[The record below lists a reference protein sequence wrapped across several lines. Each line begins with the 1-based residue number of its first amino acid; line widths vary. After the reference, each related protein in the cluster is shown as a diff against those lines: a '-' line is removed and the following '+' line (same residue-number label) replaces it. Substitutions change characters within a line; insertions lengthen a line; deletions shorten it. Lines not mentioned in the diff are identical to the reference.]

1 MSYWRFFAMIIT
13 STVVMFGLMYLN
25 TYAIDHV
32 FFSETRSYMALYMGA
47 VMAVIMLAF
56 MLGMYSNR
64 GVNIAIF
71 AGSALVFAVSLF
83 LVRSQSTVDDT
94 AWMRAMIP
102 HHSIAILTS
111 ERANIS
117 DPRVRKLADDIIEA
131 QRLEID
137 EMKALIADL
146 EGGPA
151 ETDAFKAEHD
161 VETTPQSFIGGERI
175 GGYDDLRVYF
185 GLDKPKDQQ
194 SDTSYQPV
202 IAIFSVAFLMA
213 LGLSWFAFESIFTV
227 QAFQWFISISMCLLA
242 VQKLQDIE
250 SFSTM
255 FLNYDL
261 LAKRWVPYGK
271 IYPFGEAFAGIAM
284 TAGAL
289 LWLAAPIAI
298 VIGGI
303 GAISVIKAVYI
314 DKRELKCACV
324 GGSSNVPLGFV
335 SLTENLMMLGMGLWM
350 LVRLF
355 G

>member
-137 EMKALIADL
+137 EKKALIADL
-146 EGGPA
+146 EGGPTA
-151 ETDAFKAEHD
+151 TQEID
-161 VETTPQSFIGGERI
+161 
-175 GGYDDLRVYF
+175 
-185 GLDKPKDQQ
+185 
-194 SDTSYQPV
+194 
-202 IAIFSVAFLMA
+202 
-213 LGLSWFAFESIFTV
+213 
-227 QAFQWFISISMCLLA
+227 
-242 VQKLQDIE
+242 
-250 SFSTM
+250 
-255 FLNYDL
+255 
-261 LAKRWVPYGK
+261 GK
-271 IYPFGEAFAGIAM
+271 
-284 TAGAL
+284 
-289 LWLAAPIAI
+289 
-298 VIGGI
+298 
-303 GAISVIKAVYI
+303 
-314 DKRELKCACV
+314 
-324 GGSSNVPLGFV
+324 
-335 SLTENLMMLGMGLWM
+335 
-350 LVRLF
+350 
-355 G
+355 

>member
-117 DPRVRKLADDIIEA
+117 DPRVRKLADDIIDA

-151 ETDAFKAEHD
+151 A
-161 VETTPQSFIGGERI
+161 TPEI
-175 GGYDDLRVYF
+175 D
-185 GLDKPKDQQ
+185 
-194 SDTSYQPV
+194 
-202 IAIFSVAFLMA
+202 
-213 LGLSWFAFESIFTV
+213 
-227 QAFQWFISISMCLLA
+227 
-242 VQKLQDIE
+242 
-250 SFSTM
+250 
-255 FLNYDL
+255 
-261 LAKRWVPYGK
+261 GK
-271 IYPFGEAFAGIAM
+271 
-284 TAGAL
+284 
-289 LWLAAPIAI
+289 
-298 VIGGI
+298 
-303 GAISVIKAVYI
+303 
-314 DKRELKCACV
+314 
-324 GGSSNVPLGFV
+324 
-335 SLTENLMMLGMGLWM
+335 
-350 LVRLF
+350 
-355 G
+355 